1 MIFILKAE
9 NCHWPKLS
17 YRNLIILSYYHI
29 EILAKA
35 SKAENKYSFILSDI
49 NLKNSLP
56 GTLSIRTWKILN
68 LPEMTIYSEIQP
80 EPLEIG
86 NDVSLKKS
94 NAILDAISFS
104 KLHCVTTRT
113 ISINKNTCR
122 SHDEQLLRIHTHIMF
137 FIIN

>member
-9 NCHWPKLS
+9 NGHWPKLS

-68 LPEMTIYSEIQP
+68 LIYSEIQP
-80 EPLEIG
+80 EPLENG

-104 KLHCVTTRT
+104 NY
-113 ISINKNTCR
+113 IA
-122 SHDEQLLRIHTHIMF
+122 
-137 FIIN
+137 